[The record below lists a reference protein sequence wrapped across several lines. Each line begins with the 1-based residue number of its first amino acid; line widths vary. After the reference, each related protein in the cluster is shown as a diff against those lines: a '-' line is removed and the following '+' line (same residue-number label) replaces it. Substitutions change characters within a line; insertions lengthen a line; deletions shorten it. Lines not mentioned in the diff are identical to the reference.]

1 MTKIKIVTDST
12 VQLTDKEINDLNI
25 TIVPLTAM
33 IDNTIYIDGV
43 SITKEEFLTKM
54 NASETLP
61 KTSQPAIGNFIDV
74 YNELGADGSEIL
86 SLHLTEGLSG
96 TVQAAHQAAGMTT
109 SKVTVIDSKFI
120 DRALAFQVIA
130 AANLALNG
138 ASMEEILSKLTT
150 IRSKSALYI
159 CVVNLENLI
168 KGGRIGKTL
177 GRISTFLNMKIMLGM
192 KDGELYPATK
202 GRGMKPMFK
211 YVDHLI
217 EEMQQAK
224 SVVSIGISHIGGL
237 EAIQEAVIDK
247 LKEHFPNAQF
257 LVEYASP
264 SIMTHAGPGAF
275 AIMYEV
281 E

>member
-1 MTKIKIVTDST
+1 MAKIKIVTDST
-12 VQLTDKEINDLNI
+12 VQLTDKEISDLNI

-61 KTSQPAIGNFIDV
+61 KTSQPAIGNFVDI
-74 YNELGADGSEIL
+74 YNELGADGSQIL

-96 TVQAAHQAAGMTT
+96 TVQAAHQAAQMTT
-109 SKVTVIDSKFI
+109 TEVTVIDSKFI

-130 AANLALNG
+130 AANLAMNG
-138 ASMEEILSKLTT
+138 ATMDEILSKLTT

-224 SVVSIGISHIGGL
+224 NVVSIGISHIGGL

-247 LKEHFPNAQF
+247 LKAHFPNAQF
-257 LVEYASP
+257 LVDYASP